1 MRFASEGGVE
11 WRQASG
17 GAEQQPGRVA
27 ASLLLQG
34 DLPAQVLRLCRRVGV
49 ELLSLECDEKPQ
61 GGFECP
67 GIPLRPGSRKQAFR
81 AAGGFER
88 QFGGALEKG
97 GSRS

>member
-17 GAEQQPGRVA
+17 GTEQQPGRVA

-49 ELLSLECDEKPQ
+49 ELLSLDRDQKPQ
-61 GGFECP
+61 RRFEVS
-67 GIPLRPGSRKQAFR
+67 GIPLRADSREQASGT
-81 AAGGFER
+81 AGGLEC
-88 QFGGALEKG
+88 QFGGALEKR
-97 GSRS
+97 GS